1 MMDNIT
7 NTNKKKKKVSYWL
20 SRLFIIYLG
29 LPIVGMFY
37 YGLSKPL
44 FSLLMNPNADG
55 LSAVY
60 EVIAKTLSS
69 ILFIPIF
76 AFFYLFT
83 QLLVYTIIMGIIVLP
98 WVKNKYGVM
107 ILSGVMCALFPLI
120 SMTGDFSLS
129 NLYSAG
135 INLCLAGF
143 ISGIFIGYLLYC
155 SYRKQLEK
163 NQ

>member
-1 MMDNIT
+1 MDNIT

-29 LPIVGMFY
+29 LPTVGMVY

-44 FSLLMNPNADG
+44 FSLLMNPNADS

-60 EVIAKTLSS
+60 EVIAKTPSL

-76 AFFYLFT
+76 ALFYIFT
-83 QLLVYTIIMGIIVLP
+83 QLLIYSIIMGIIVLP

-120 SMTGDFSLS
+120 SMTGDFSLN